1 MPPPIRAAARFDI
14 AYRPARADEVDFL
27 GSVYAS
33 TRTEELAPTGWPDD
47 MKQTFLRQQHEAQH
61 AHYANVYPD
70 AERLI
75 IERSGERI
83 GRLYLQEWDTNL
95 RIVDISLLPE
105 GRRQGIGEAILRDIG
120 ADAAERGK
128 KVSVHVEKFNPA
140 RRLYERLGFV
150 VAEDKGVYD
159 LMEWAAMGGET

>member
-1 MPPPIRAAARFDI
+1 MPPLIRAAARFDI
-14 AYRPARADEVDFL
+14 AFRPAREDEVDFL
-27 GSVYAS
+27 GTVYAS
-33 TRTEELAPTGWPDD
+33 TRTEELAPTGWPDE
-47 MKQTFLRQQHEAQH
+47 MKQAFLQQQHEAQH

-75 IERSGERI
+75 IERGGERI
-83 GRLYLQEWDTNL
+83 GRLYLQEWDADL

-120 ADAAERGK
+120 ADAAARGK
-128 KVSVHVEKFNPA
+128 KVSIHVEKFNPA

-159 LMEWAAMGGET
+159 LMDWSAPGGGA